1 MVSVRR
7 RKLERALISSSYSR
21 GGGVL
26 INPLE
31 TNFFV
36 RSWLE
41 VKSSSCIVSAGRSGS
56 SGPIPRPATLPGA
69 VRRVD
74 DPRPRSMKTLV
85 VVLALSGGSCHRLS
99 SGGSG
104 MLAAAQL
111 RGAAASTGG
120 RPEWRVP
127 GKGTAAPRLGPRT
140 GSGPS
145 MSLLAA
151 ASRALDVRL
160 VAAGV
165 GGTFAGSLHAVTGP
179 DHLAALL
186 PLCIGRRWWS
196 ASRTGAYWGLGHGIG
211 AALVGALAFSIRGA
225 LNINL
230 FSTYMEALVGL
241 SIIIIGLNG
250 IQEAREWDTTQQSQ
264 ADEAMG
270 SPRVDSPNMIHA
282 HEDAKSVASTLATGV
297 LHGCSGS
304 GHLLGVMPALAMPS
318 WACATAYLV
327 AFGGGTMVAMSLF
340 TALAGE
346 ASVQMGE
353 RMQQP
358 DVPAKLALFSSAF
371 ALLMGTLWTLRALVQ
386 LGVPQRLF
394 GAMLALPALRARV

>member
-1 MVSVRR
+1 
-7 RKLERALISSSYSR
+7 
-21 GGGVL
+21 
-26 INPLE
+26 
-31 TNFFV
+31 
-36 RSWLE
+36 
-41 VKSSSCIVSAGRSGS
+41 
-56 SGPIPRPATLPGA
+56 
-69 VRRVD
+69 
-74 DPRPRSMKTLV
+74 MKTLV

-250 IQEAREWDTTQQSQ
+250 IQEAREWDTTQQGQ
-264 ADEAMG
+264 AGEAMG
-270 SPRVDSPNMIHA
+270 APRVDSPNMIHA

>member
-1 MVSVRR
+1 
-7 RKLERALISSSYSR
+7 
-21 GGGVL
+21 
-26 INPLE
+26 
-31 TNFFV
+31 
-36 RSWLE
+36 
-41 VKSSSCIVSAGRSGS
+41 
-56 SGPIPRPATLPGA
+56 
-69 VRRVD
+69 
-74 DPRPRSMKTLV
+74 
-85 VVLALSGGSCHRLS
+85 
-99 SGGSG
+99 
-104 MLAAAQL
+104 
-111 RGAAASTGG
+111 
-120 RPEWRVP
+120 
-127 GKGTAAPRLGPRT
+127 
-140 GSGPS
+140 

-151 ASRALDVRL
+151 ASKALDVRI

-241 SIIIIGLNG
+241 SIIIIGVNG
-250 IQEAREWDTTQQSQ
+250 VQEAREWDTEPSGDTSAESGGARADALSMAQPQQ
-264 ADEAMG
+264 E
-270 SPRVDSPNMIHA
+270 
-282 HEDAKSVASTLATGV
+282 EDAKSVASTLATGI

-327 AFGGGTMVAMSLF
+327 AFGGGTMVAMSIF

-353 RMQQP
+353 RLQQP

-371 ALLMGTLWTLRALVQ
+371 ALLMGTLWTLRALIQ
-386 LGVPQRLF
+386 LGVPQRLVS
-394 GAMLALPALRARV
+394 ALLTLPLLRAR